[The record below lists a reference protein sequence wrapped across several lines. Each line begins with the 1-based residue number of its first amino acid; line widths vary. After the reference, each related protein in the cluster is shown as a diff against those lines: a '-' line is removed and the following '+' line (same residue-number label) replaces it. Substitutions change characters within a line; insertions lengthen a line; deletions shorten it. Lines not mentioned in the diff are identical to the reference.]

1 MAETEIKTTKEEKK
15 SGLFA
20 RLKTKIEQMFDSKD
34 LTFFGKIFMFD
45 IYLMVIS
52 MIGTGIISII
62 KTLIAV
68 SFTIINKNLTVKVLP
83 TIGGLFIALFVIS
96 LIIFVLS
103 SIAEAVSIASDEK
116 SLMERKDDEE

>member
-15 SGLFA
+15 LGLFA

-45 IYLMVIS
+45 IYIMVIS

-96 LIIFVLS
+96 LIIFVLA

>member
-15 SGLFA
+15 PGLFA

-52 MIGTGIISII
+52 VIGTGIISII
-62 KTLIAV
+62 KTLITV
-68 SFTIINKNLTVKVLP
+68 SFVIINKNLTIKILP
-83 TIGGLFIALFVIS
+83 TIGGLFLTLFIIS
-96 LIIFVLS
+96 LIIFV
-103 SIAEAVSIASDEK
+103 IASIVEALEIASEDK
-116 SLMERKDDEE
+116 SLMERKDEE